1 MTLFTI
7 GYEGRNIEEYLD
19 LLKMNMVSLVIDV
32 RRNPISRKP
41 GFSKNRMREALS
53 SEGIEYMHFPQLG
66 IESKRRK
73 GLKRQSDYLEL
84 FSWYEDEVLANE
96 RDALIEIISI
106 LNRSGRVAL
115 TCYESDHT
123 YCHRSKVS
131 AKLTE
136 IADQEPDLVHL

>member
-19 LLKMNMVSLVIDV
+19 LLKRNMVTLVIDV
-32 RRNPISRKP
+32 RRNPVSRKR

-66 IESKRRK
+66 IESKKRK
-73 GLKRQSDYLEL
+73 GLKSKSDYLEL
-84 FSWYEDEVLANE
+84 FSWYENEVLPNE
-96 RDALIEIISI
+96 HDALTEIISI
-106 LNRSGRVAL
+106 LNKYERVAL
-115 TCYESDHT
+115 TCYESDYT
-123 YCHRSKVS
+123 YCHRSSVS
-131 AKLTE
+131 SKLTE